1 MISKFFIE
9 RPVLSNVIAILM
21 ILIGGVALFNLA
33 IAQYPDVVPP
43 TVQVTTRYPG
53 ASAKTVIDT
62 VALPIEQ
69 QVNGVEDMIYMQS
82 YSGADGTYTL
92 TVTFKIGTDLNFAQ
106 VLVQNRVSAALSQL
120 PQSVQ
125 SQGVTVQKKS
135 TAILLFV
142 TLTSPNATYDSLFLS
157 NYATINL
164 RDELSRL
171 PGVGNVTVF
180 GAGQYSMRVW
190 LDPSKLQ
197 VRGLMPQD
205 VIAAIQQQSQQVTAG
220 QIGAPPTP
228 AGQAF
233 QYTLNVAGRLDDKT
247 QFENI
252 IVKTGNN
259 GDVTRVRDVGWVD
272 LGAQTYSQVFSLN
285 KKPAA
290 GIGVFQSPGANA
302 LEVEKAVEKK
312 MAELARAFP
321 QDIKYDTPFDTTKFV
336 QASIDEVYKTLIEA
350 GLLVLVVILVF
361 LQDWRA
367 MLVPATTVPVTII
380 GAFAAMAALG
390 FTVNLSTLFAIVLA
404 IGIVVDD
411 AIVVVEGAAHNIE
424 LGMSGHD
431 AAIKAM
437 DALFAP
443 IVGITLVLISVFL
456 PAAFLPGLTGRM
468 YAQFALVIAATALL
482 SAVNAATLKP
492 TQCALWLRR
501 PVPPEQRNFFYR
513 GFNAV
518 YARVERG
525 YTSLIGSLVR
535 HSGVS
540 VTAALILIAL
550 GGYGLSRVPTGFIP
564 IEDQGYLL
572 AAVQLPDGAAL
583 DRTQTVLDRVQE
595 IASTQPGVDQIM
607 TIAGISALDNSS
619 SLANAG
625 VAYIVLKEWSQR
637 GKGEDLRSLF
647 VGLNEKLSTIQEA
660 RILVIPPPPI
670 QGIGN
675 AAGFAM
681 QVELRDGNSDFGKLQ
696 AITNAIISNGQSQS
710 ALQRV
715 SSSFRAMV
723 PQFDIEVDRVKTQ
736 TLFVTTDQ
744 IFSTLSSYVGASY
757 VNQFNKFGRTFQ
769 VYTQADSQFRLTTRD
784 IENLMVRNSQGDMIP
799 IGTVAKIT
807 PTVGP
812 SLISLYNLYPSSTI
826 IGLPSQGFSSGE
838 SMKLMEEIAS
848 KTLPRGTGYEWTAMS
863 YQEKIVGGQIYLVFG
878 LAMLLVYLVLA
889 GQYESWYAPI
899 SVILAVPLSL
909 LGPMAVLTGLRIDN
923 NLYTQIGLIL
933 LIALSAKNAIL
944 IVEVALELH
953 VRDGK
958 PVLESAI
965 EAARA
970 RFRPILMT
978 SFAFILGVVPL
989 VLATGA
995 GASARKSIG
1004 ITVFSGMI
1012 ASTCLAVLFVPT
1024 FFVVVQR
1031 FENWLAERKGR
1042 KAGAQTAGDTPG
1054 RAS

>member
-9 RPVLSNVIAILM
+9 RPVLSNVIALLM
-21 ILIGGVALFNLA
+21 ILIGGVSLFSLA

-69 QVNGVEDMIYMQS
+69 QVNGVEDMLYMQS
-82 YSGADGTYTL
+82 YSGADGTYNL

-106 VLVQNRVSAALSQL
+106 VLVQNRVSSALSQL

-125 SQGVTVQKKS
+125 NQGVTVQKKS
-135 TAILLFV
+135 TSILLFV
-142 TLTSPNATYDSLFLS
+142 TLTSPDSRYDSLFLS
-157 NYATINL
+157 NYATLNL
-164 RDELSRL
+164 KDELARL

-180 GAGQYSMRVW
+180 GAGQYSMRIW

-197 VRGLMPQD
+197 ARGLMPQD
-205 VIAAIQQQSQQVTAG
+205 VVQAIQQQSQQVTAG
-220 QIGAPPTP
+220 QIGMPPTP
-228 AGQAF
+228 SGQAF
-233 QYTLNVAGRLDDKT
+233 QITLNVNGRLDDAS

-259 GDVTRVRDVGWVD
+259 GDVTRVRDVGSVE
-272 LGAQTYSQVFSLN
+272 LGAQTYSQIFSLN
-285 KKPAA
+285 KQPAT

-302 LEVEKAVEKK
+302 LQVEQAVEKK

-321 QDIKYDTPFDTTKFV
+321 PGIKYDTPFDTTKFV
-336 QASIDEVYKTLIEA
+336 NASINEVYKTLIEA

-390 FTVNLSTLFAIVLA
+390 FTINLSTLFAIVLA

-424 LGMSGHD
+424 QGMSGHD

-456 PAAFLPGLTGRM
+456 PASFLPGLTGRI

-501 PVPPEQRNFFYR
+501 PTPLEQRNFFYR
-513 GFNAV
+513 GFNNVYNKLEAG
-518 YARVERG
+518 YARIVGALARHAK
-525 YTSLIGSLVR
+525 TSVGVALV
-535 HSGVS
+535 
-540 VTAALILIAL
+540 LIAI
-550 GGYGLSRVPTGFIP
+550 GGYGLSRVPTGFLP
-564 IEDQGYLL
+564 IEDQGYLI

-583 DRTQTVLDRVQE
+583 DRTQKVLDKVSE
-595 IASTQPGVDQIM
+595 IVGKAPGVSQVI
-607 TIAGISALDNSS
+607 TIAGISALDNSA

-625 VAYIVLKEWSQR
+625 VAYIILKDWDAR
-637 GKGEDLRSLF
+637 GKGEDLRSL
-647 VGLNEKLSTIQEA
+647 VYGLNDKVASIMEA
-660 RILVIPPPPI
+660 RVLVLPPPPI

-681 QVELRDGNSDFGKLQ
+681 QVELRDGNTDYSKLQ
-696 AITNAIISNGQSQS
+696 AITEAMVRSAQSQS

-715 SSSFRAMV
+715 QSPFRATV
-723 PQFDIEVDRVKTQ
+723 PQFDVEIDRIKTQ
-736 TLFVTTDQ
+736 TLGVTTDQ
-744 IFSTLSSYVGASY
+744 VFSALASYMGSSY
-757 VNQFNKFGRTFQ
+757 VNQFNKFGRVFQ
-769 VYTQADSQFRLTTRD
+769 VYTQAEADSRLTLRD
-784 IENLMVRNSQGDMIP
+784 IENMTVRNQSGNMVP
-799 IGTVAKIT
+799 IGTVARIT
-807 PTVGP
+807 PSVGP
-812 SLISLYNLYPSSTI
+812 SLISLYNLYPSATI
-826 IGLPSQGFSSGE
+826 VGLPAQGYSSGQ
-838 SMKLMEEIAS
+838 SLSLMEQIAD
-848 KTLPRGTGYEWTAMS
+848 KTLPHGAGFEWTAMS
-863 YQEKIVGGQIYLVFG
+863 YQEKAVSNQIYYVFG

-909 LGPMAVLTGLRIDN
+909 LGPMAVLQGLKIDN
-923 NLYTQIGLIL
+923 NLYVQIGLIL

-944 IVEVALELH
+944 IVEVAIEAH
-953 VRDGK
+953 DRGK
-958 PVLESAI
+958 SVVESAI

-978 SFAFILGVVPL
+978 SFAFILGVLPL

-995 GASARKSIG
+995 GANARKSIG
-1004 ITVFSGMI
+1004 ITVFSGML
-1012 ASTCLAVLFVPT
+1012 ASTCLAVLFVPA
-1024 FFVVVQR
+1024 FFVVVQG
-1031 FENWLAERKGR
+1031 FENWRAERKR
-1042 KAGAQTAGDTPG
+1042 MAAAKAAPQG
-1054 RAS
+1054 

>member
-9 RPVLSNVIAILM
+9 RPVLSNVIALLM
-21 ILIGGVALFNLA
+21 VLIGGVALFKLA
-33 IAQYPDVVPP
+33 VAQYPDVVPP

-53 ASAKTVIDT
+53 ASARIVVDT

-69 QVNGVEDMIYMQS
+69 QVNGVEDMLYMQS
-82 YSGADGTYTL
+82 YAAADGTYSL

-106 VLVQNRVSAALSQL
+106 VLVQNRVSSAISQL
-120 PQSVQ
+120 PQAVQ
-125 SQGVTVQKKS
+125 NQGVTVQKKS
-135 TAILLFV
+135 TSILLFV
-142 TLTSPNATYDSLFLS
+142 ALTSPDRKYDSLYLS

-164 RDELSRL
+164 RDELSRV

-190 LDPSKLQ
+190 LDPNKLQ
-197 VRGLMPQD
+197 VRNLVPQD
-205 VIAAIQQQSQQVTAG
+205 VIQAIQQQSQQVTAG
-220 QIGAPPTP
+220 QVGAPPTP
-228 AGQAF
+228 PGQAF
-233 QYTLNVAGRLDDKT
+233 QYTLNVNGRLNEPS

-252 IVKTGNN
+252 IVKTGSN
-259 GDVTRVRDVGWVD
+259 GDVTRVRDVGSVE
-272 LGAQTYSQVFSLN
+272 LGAQTYSQIFSLN
-285 KKPAA
+285 KQPAV

-302 LEVEKAVEKK
+302 LEVEHAIERK
-312 MAELARAFP
+312 MADLSRAFP
-321 QDIKYDTPFDTTKFV
+321 QGIKYDTPFDTTKFV
-336 QASIDEVYKTLIEA
+336 SASINEVYRTLIEA

-390 FTVNLSTLFAIVLA
+390 FTINLSTLFAIVLA

-424 LGMSGHD
+424 QGLSGHD

-456 PAAFLPGLTGRM
+456 PASFLSGLTGRI

-482 SAVNAATLKP
+482 SAINAATLKP
-492 TQCALWLRR
+492 TQCALWLRP
-501 PVPPEQRNFFYR
+501 PVPLEKRNFFYR
-513 GFNAV
+513 GFNRV
-518 YARVERG
+518 YNRMEGG
-525 YTSLIGSLVR
+525 YAKLIGVLAR
-535 HSGVS
+535 HANIS
-540 VTAALILIAL
+540 VIAALVLI
-550 GGYGLSRVPTGFIP
+550 GISGYGLARVPTGFLP
-564 IEDQGYLL
+564 IEDQGYLI

-583 DRTQTVLDRVQE
+583 DRTQSALDKVSE
-595 IASTQPGVDQIM
+595 IVGKAPGVEQVI

-625 VAYIVLKEWSQR
+625 VAYIILKDWGSR
-637 GKGEDLRSLF
+637 GPGEDLRSL
-647 VGLNEKLSTIQEA
+647 VYGLNDKVAAIMEA
-660 RILVIPPPPI
+660 RTLILPPPPI

-681 QVELRDGNSDFGKLQ
+681 QVELRDGNSDYGELQ
-696 AITNAIISNGQSQS
+696 AITGAIVRSAVSQS

-715 SSSFRAMV
+715 QSPFRATV
-723 PQFDIEVDRVKTQ
+723 PQFNVEVDRIKTQ
-736 TLFVTTDQ
+736 TLQVTTDQ
-744 IFSTLSSYVGASY
+744 VFSTLASYLGSSY
-757 VNQFNKFGRTFQ
+757 VNQFDKFGHVFQ
-769 VYTQADSQFRLTTRD
+769 VYAQADAKYRLTLRD
-784 IENLMVRNSQGDMIP
+784 IANMTVRNQNGDMIP
-799 IGTVAKIT
+799 LGTIANIT

-812 SLISLYNLYPSSTI
+812 SLISLYNLYPSATI
-826 IGLPSQGFSSGE
+826 VGLPAQGYSSGQ
-838 SMKLMEEIAS
+838 SLNLMEQIANQ
-848 KTLPRGTGYEWTAMS
+848 TLPPGAGYEWTGMS
-863 YQEKIVGGQIYLVFG
+863 YQEKAVSGQIYYVFG

-909 LGPMAVLTGLRIDN
+909 IGPMLVLQALKIDN
-923 NLYTQIGLIL
+923 NLYVQIGLIL

-953 VRDGK
+953 AAGK
-958 PVLESAI
+958 SVVESAI

-1004 ITVFSGMI
+1004 ITVFSGML
-1012 ASTCLAVLFVPT
+1012 ASTCLAVLLVPT

-1031 FENWLAERKGR
+1031 FENWRAAR
-1042 KAGAQTAGDTPG
+1042 KAAAARP
-1054 RAS
+1054 A